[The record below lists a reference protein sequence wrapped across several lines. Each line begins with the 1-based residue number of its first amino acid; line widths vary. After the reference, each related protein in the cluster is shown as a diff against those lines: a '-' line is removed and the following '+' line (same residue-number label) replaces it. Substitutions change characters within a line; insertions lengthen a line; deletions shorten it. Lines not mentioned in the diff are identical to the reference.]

1 LGCWA
6 VLFLKMPFE
15 VLKTPFFRVLF
26 AHTEFVVLARARLW
40 RNPIVTRTTGPAGK
54 HLRYAFR
61 GKFRNSRFAL
71 RHLNFLSPAFAFLE
85 PEVRIGGDRATPQP
99 VACSALAV
107 SLGLSHSKWG

>member
-1 LGCWA
+1 MLLEW
-6 VLFLKMPFE
+6 FLAMSSNA
-15 VLKTPFFRVLF
+15 FF
-26 AHTEFVVLARARLW
+26 AFVPISLLLHAPGYGVTLSPPEPRAF
-40 RNPIVTRTTGPAGK
+40 GK